1 MQKNLLII
9 LSVGF
14 CFLISQNNIKQ
25 TSIKSV
31 IGYTDFID
39 LGNSIRP
46 FLNEDGGDISLVE
59 VTQDMVVKVE
69 LTGACS
75 SCNVSMMTLKNG
87 VEVAVKNAVPEVKEV
102 IDVTTS

>member
-1 MQKNLLII
+1 MIMNVITDKKII
-9 LSVGF
+9 DKIEKALT
-14 CFLISQNNIKQ
+14 K
-25 TSIKSV
+25 
-31 IGYTDFID
+31 
-39 LGNSIRP
+39 IRP

>member
-1 MQKNLLII
+1 MNVITDKKII
-9 LSVGF
+9 DKIEKALT
-14 CFLISQNNIKQ
+14 K
-25 TSIKSV
+25 
-31 IGYTDFID
+31 
-39 LGNSIRP
+39 IRP

>member
-1 MQKNLLII
+1 MWVVL
-9 LSVGF
+9 
-14 CFLISQNNIKQ
+14 QNKMIM
-25 TSIKSV
+25 SV
-31 IGYTDFID
+31 ITDKKIID
-39 LGNSIRP
+39 KIEKALTKIRP

-69 LTGACS
+69 LTGACR

>member
-1 MQKNLLII
+1 MIM
-9 LSVGF
+9 
-14 CFLISQNNIKQ
+14 
-25 TSIKSV
+25 SV
-31 IGYTDFID
+31 ITDKKIID
-39 LGNSIRP
+39 KIEKALTKIRP

-59 VTQDMVVKVE
+59 ITQDMVVKVE

>member
-1 MQKNLLII
+1 MNVITDKKII
-9 LSVGF
+9 DKIEKALT
-14 CFLISQNNIKQ
+14 K
-25 TSIKSV
+25 
-31 IGYTDFID
+31 
-39 LGNSIRP
+39 IRP

-59 VTQDMVVKVE
+59 VTLDMVVKVE